1 MSRTALSARRL
12 LPLHGWLALWFLTVA
27 VLFLQG
33 CASAPREPWLTA
45 DLTEEFRATRA
56 DEVRNFEDYL
66 RLEDRL
72 FAQLDAKV
80 YARTETGSGTALERY
95 SKGSASDPRGREP
108 DWNRSFE
115 LPTEAP
121 VGGVLLLHGM
131 SDSPYSLRALGEEL
145 NKRNYWVVGLRLP
158 GHGTAP
164 SGLLDVR
171 WEDMAAAV
179 QLGVERLV
187 QKVGKQPIHVI
198 GYSTGAPLA
207 LDFTLNALDGKTGP
221 VPASLVLVS
230 PAIGIHAAA
239 AAAAWKRR
247 MAVLPGLGNLAW
259 LNIEPEF
266 DPYKYN
272 SFTTNA
278 GEQVHRL
285 TRSVSRRIAS
295 EARSQRAGALP
306 PILVFKSN
314 ADSTVSTDAVVTR
327 LLGLLEPN
335 RHELVLFD
343 VNRYAAKSM
352 LLVADRRA
360 LTNRVMGDNRLP
372 FGVTLVTNESP
383 DSAAVVARYQAPFS
397 AEVSRTEP
405 LNMAW
410 PPGVISLSHVALPIP
425 PDDPLYGQRPPEN
438 QDVLFLGQMAIQG
451 ERGML
456 TLPAEWLLRLRNNP
470 FYAYLDAR
478 TLAWI
483 DSANTRSLNR
493 PRLDDQVE
501 HVVHSRFAAGG
512 PGLLE
517 ALHPHHLLCAL
528 DRRVA
533 LDAFG
538 QWPPLARRSAGDSV
552 LVEEAIAHHQ
562 AGRR

>member
-1 MSRTALSARRL
+1 MTRIAPFAQRL
-12 LPLHGWLALWFLTVA
+12 LLPRSWRALCVLSGAALLLHGCGGQPLDAWH
-27 VLFLQG
+27 
-33 CASAPREPWLTA
+33 TA
-45 DLTEEFRATRA
+45 TLTEEYRAAKA
-56 DEVRNFEDYL
+56 DEIRTFEDYL

-72 FAQLDAKV
+72 FAQLDSKV
-80 YARTETGSGTALERY
+80 YERTETGPGTALMRY
-95 SKGSASDPRGREP
+95 SKGSASDPRAREP

-115 LPTEAP
+115 FPAAAP

-145 NKRNYWVVGLRLP
+145 SRRNYWVVGLRLP

-171 WEDMAAAV
+171 WEDMAAAT
-179 QLGVERLV
+179 QMAAEHLA
-187 QKVGKQPIHVI
+187 QKTGKQPIHIV

-207 LDFTLNALDGKTGP
+207 LDFTLNALDGRTGP

-230 PAIGIHAAA
+230 PAIGINAAA
-239 AAAAWKRR
+239 AAAGWKRR
-247 MAVLPGLGNLAW
+247 LAVLPGLGNLAW

-285 TRSVSRRIAS
+285 TRSVSTRIAS
-295 EARSQRAGALP
+295 LARSQQAGALP

-327 LLGLLEPN
+327 LLGLLDPH

-343 VNRYAAKSM
+343 GNREAAKSM
-352 LLVADRRA
+352 LLVADQRA

-372 FGVTLVTNESP
+372 FAVTLVTNEN
-383 DSAAVVARYQAPFS
+383 DESAKVVARHQSPFS
-397 AEVSRTEP
+397 TEVSQTEP

-410 PPGVISLSHVALPIP
+410 PAGVISLSHVALPIP
-425 PDDPLYGQRPPEN
+425 SDDPLYGQRPPGN

-456 TLPAEWLLRLRNNP
+456 ALPAEWMLRLRHNP

-478 TLAWI
+478 ALAWI
-483 DSANTRSLNR
+483 DSARGQRNDRAQSSA
-493 PRLDDQVE
+493 P
-501 HVVHSRFAAGG
+501 AGQG
-512 PGLLE
+512 ADP
-517 ALHPHHLLCAL
+517 LH
-528 DRRVA
+528 
-533 LDAFG
+533 
-538 QWPPLARRSAGDSV
+538 
-552 LVEEAIAHHQ
+552 
-562 AGRR
+562 

>member
-1 MSRTALSARRL
+1 LCVLSGAALL
-12 LPLHGWLALWFLTVA
+12 
-27 VLFLQG
+27 LQG
-33 CASAPREPWLTA
+33 CSSLPLEPWHTA
-45 DLTEEFRATRA
+45 GLTEEFRAARS
-56 DEVRNFEDYL
+56 DGIRSFEDYL
-66 RLEDRL
+66 ILEGRL
-72 FAQLDAKV
+72 FAQLEAKV
-80 YARTETGSGTALERY
+80 YARTATGPDTALMRY
-95 SKGSASDPRGREP
+95 SKGSASDPQRREP
-108 DWNRSFE
+108 NWNRSFE
-115 LPTEAP
+115 LPAEAP
-121 VGGVLLLHGM
+121 VGAVLLLHGM
-131 SDSPYSLRALGEEL
+131 SDSPYSLRALGQEL
-145 NKRNYWVVGLRLP
+145 NRRNYWVVGLRLP

-171 WEDMAAAV
+171 WEDMAAVV
-179 QLGVERLV
+179 QLGVEHLAR
-187 QKVGKQPIHVI
+187 KVGKQSIHMI

-207 LDFTLNALDGKTGP
+207 LDFALNALDGSTGP

-239 AAAAWKRR
+239 AAASWKRR
-247 MAVLPGLGNLAW
+247 LAVLPGLGDLAW
-259 LNIEPEF
+259 LNVEPEF

-285 TRSVSRRIAS
+285 TRSVSRRIAN

-327 LLGLLEPN
+327 LLGLLDPN

-352 LLVADRRA
+352 LLVTDRRA
-360 LTNRVMGDNRLP
+360 LTNRVMGDSRLP
-372 FGVTLVTNESP
+372 FAVTLVTNESP
-383 DSAAVVARYQAPFS
+383 ESAAIVARYQAPFS

-405 LNMAW
+405 LDMTW

-425 PDDPLYGQRPPEN
+425 PDDPLYGNRPPDN

-470 FYAYLDAR
+470 FYSYLDAR
-478 TLAWI
+478 ALAWI
-483 DSANTRSLNR
+483 DSAGAQGGDRAETSA
-493 PRLDDQVE
+493 PAGQGADP
-501 HVVHSRFAAGG
+501 VH
-512 PGLLE
+512 
-517 ALHPHHLLCAL
+517 
-528 DRRVA
+528 
-533 LDAFG
+533 
-538 QWPPLARRSAGDSV
+538 
-552 LVEEAIAHHQ
+552 
-562 AGRR
+562 

>member
-1 MSRTALSARRL
+1 MRSRV
-12 LPLHGWLALWFLTVA
+12 LAA
-27 VLFLQG
+27 AALFLQG
-33 CASAPREPWLTA
+33 CASTPREPWLTA
-45 DLTEEFRATRA
+45 DLTEEFRAARA

-72 FAQLDAKV
+72 FAQLEAKV
-80 YARTETGSGTALERY
+80 YARTETGSGTALMRY
-95 SKGSASDPRGREP
+95 SKGSASDPQGREP
-108 DWNRSFE
+108 NWNRSFE

-179 QLGVERLV
+179 QLGVEHLA

-295 EARSQRAGALP
+295 QARSQRAGALP

-327 LLGLLEPN
+327 LLGLLDPN

-372 FGVTLVTNESP
+372 FARNAGHQREPGERRGRGPLPGAILSRSVADGTAEHGMATRRDLAVP
-383 DSAAVVARYQAPFS
+383 RRAAHSAGRSAVRPAAARQ
-397 AEVSRTEP
+397 
-405 LNMAW
+405 
-410 PPGVISLSHVALPIP
+410 PGRALPR
-425 PDDPLYGQRPPEN
+425 PDGHPGRAGHAGASRRMVAAPTEQSVLCLPRRTGAGVDRQR
-438 QDVLFLGQMAIQG
+438 
-451 ERGML
+451 R
-456 TLPAEWLLRLRNNP
+456 W
-470 FYAYLDAR
+470 
-478 TLAWI
+478 
-483 DSANTRSLNR
+483 
-493 PRLDDQVE
+493 
-501 HVVHSRFAAGG
+501 
-512 PGLLE
+512 
-517 ALHPHHLLCAL
+517 
-528 DRRVA
+528 
-533 LDAFG
+533 
-538 QWPPLARRSAGDSV
+538 ARRDRAESSTPPRRAPTQ
-552 LVEEAIAHHQ
+552 AH
-562 AGRR
+562 

>member
-1 MSRTALSARRL
+1 MSRIAPSARNQL
-12 LPLHGWLALWFLTVA
+12 LQSDWRALGVLAAAALL
-27 VLFLQG
+27 LQG
-33 CASAPREPWLTA
+33 CASAPLDPWLTA
-45 DLTEEFRATRA
+45 ELTEEFRADKAA
-56 DEVRNFEDYL
+56 DVRTFEDYL

-72 FAQLDAKV
+72 FAQLESKV
-80 YARTETGSGTALERY
+80 YAHTETGPGTALMRY
-95 SKGSASDPRGREP
+95 RKGSASDPQVRDP
-108 DWNRSFE
+108 NWNRSFE
-115 LPTEAP
+115 LPAEAP

-131 SDSPYSLRALGEEL
+131 SDSPYSLRALGQEL
-145 NKRNYWVVGLRLP
+145 NKRHYWVVGLRLP

-179 QLGVERLV
+179 QLGVERLA
-187 QKVGKQPIHVI
+187 QKVGKEPIHII

-207 LDFTLNALDGKTGP
+207 LNFTLNALDGKTGP

-247 MAVLPGLGNLAW
+247 MAVMPGLGGLAW

-272 SFTTNA
+272 SFATNA

-285 TRSVSRRIAS
+285 TRSVSGRIS
-295 EARSQRAGALP
+295 SLARSQRAGALP

-335 RHELVLFD
+335 RNELVLFD

-352 LLVADRRA
+352 LLVSDSRA
-360 LTNRVMGDNRLP
+360 LTNRVMGDSRLP
-372 FGVTLVTNESP
+372 FAVTLVTNESP

-405 LNMAW
+405 LNIAW

-425 PDDPLYGQRPPEN
+425 PDDPLYGQRPPDN

-456 TLPAEWLLRLRNNP
+456 VLPAEWLLRLRNNP
-470 FYAYLDAR
+470 FYSYLDSRA
-478 TLAWI
+478 LAWI
-483 DSANTRSLNR
+483 DSA
-493 PRLDDQVE
+493 
-501 HVVHSRFAAGG
+501 GG
-512 PGLLE
+512 RGG
-517 ALHPHHLLCAL
+517 
-528 DRRVA
+528 DRA
-533 LDAFG
+533 ESST
-538 QWPPLARRSAGDSV
+538 PLAKGVDP
-552 LVEEAIAHHQ
+552 AH
-562 AGRR
+562 

>member
-1 MSRTALSARRL
+1 MSRIVPVAQCLLLHRGWRALCVATVATL
-12 LPLHGWLALWFLTVA
+12 FLHGCSSQPL
-27 VLFLQG
+27 
-33 CASAPREPWLTA
+33 EPWHTA
-45 DLTEEFRATRA
+45 RLSEEYRASKA
-56 DEVRNFEDYL
+56 DEIRSFEDYL

-72 FAQLDAKV
+72 FAQLDEKV
-80 YARTETGSGTALERY
+80 YARTETGPGTALKRY
-95 SKGSASDPRGREP
+95 SKGSASDPRGRDP
-108 DWNRSFE
+108 NWNRSFE
-115 LPTEAP
+115 LAAGAP

-145 NKRNYWVVGLRLP
+145 QRRNYWVIGLRLP

-179 QLGVERLV
+179 QLGVEQLAQR
-187 QKVGKQPIHVI
+187 VGGQPIHII

-207 LDFTLNALDGKTGP
+207 LDFTLNALEGRSAP
-221 VPASLVLVS
+221 VPASLVLIS

-239 AAAAWKRR
+239 AAASWKRR
-247 MAVLPGLGNLAW
+247 LAVLPGLGDLAW
-259 LNIEPEF
+259 LNVEPEF

-285 TRSVSRRIAS
+285 TRSVARRIAS
-295 EARSQRAGALP
+295 RARSRQAGELP

-327 LLGLLEPN
+327 LLGLLDPR

-352 LLVADRRA
+352 LLVSDSRA
-360 LTNRVMGDNRLP
+360 LTNRVMGDSGLP
-372 FGVTLVTNESP
+372 FAVTLVTNE
-383 DSAAVVARYQAPFS
+383 DEESATVVARHQAPFS
-397 AEVSRTEP
+397 ADVSRTEP
-405 LNMAW
+405 LNLAW

-425 PDDPLYGQRPPEN
+425 PDDPLYGQRPPDN

-456 TLPAEWLLRLRNNP
+456 VLPAEWLLRLRHNP
-470 FYAYLDAR
+470 FYAYVEAR
-478 TLAWI
+478 TLAWLA
-483 DSANTRSLNR
+483 SA
-493 PRLDDQVE
+493 
-501 HVVHSRFAAGG
+501 
-512 PGLLE
+512 
-517 ALHPHHLLCAL
+517 
-528 DRRVA
+528 DRRGGDTA
-533 LDAFG
+533 ESSMPAG
-538 QWPPLARRSAGDSV
+538 QNSAVRSRSSAS
-552 LVEEAIAHHQ
+552 
-562 AGRR
+562 R